1 MNALILSDFPNI
13 LDHLSEKSPLFIVNI
28 IFPNFAANLLGFDL
42 LADWSPE
49 HHDMLCQKWPA
60 KGSAHPTDV

>member
-42 LADWSPE
+42 LAD
-49 HHDMLCQKWPA
+49 
-60 KGSAHPTDV
+60 